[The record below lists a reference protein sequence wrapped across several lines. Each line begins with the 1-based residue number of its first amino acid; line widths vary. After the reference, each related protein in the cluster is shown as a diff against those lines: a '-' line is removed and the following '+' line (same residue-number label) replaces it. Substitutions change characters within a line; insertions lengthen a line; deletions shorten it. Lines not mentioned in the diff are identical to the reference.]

1 MLSEAT
7 LEDFEIVDD
16 GKTARTTEKEG
27 QEDTE
32 SVNTAKMAVKTDG
45 FIDFKVMIKL
55 IMLELKLLIWKSVRS
70 SRPKCTNFMHAV
82 GIIRKSPKMQ
92 HPKLHRDQSDPVR
105 TNRRETILMPFIKE
119 RKKTDIFNRMHSI
132 QD

>member
-1 MLSEAT
+1 MSKRQPTIVAIDMPEQMLSEAS
-7 LEDFEIVDD
+7 LEDFDD
-16 GKTARTTEKEG
+16 GKTARSTEKEG

-82 GIIRKSPKMQ
+82 GIFRKSPK
-92 HPKLHRDQSDPVR
+92 
-105 TNRRETILMPFIKE
+105 N
-119 RKKTDIFNRMHSI
+119 
-132 QD
+132 